1 MAPSPYHHW
10 VFLKCIDVL
19 KAQLMNI
26 NSHYKKSEFP
36 EKHENLQGVEIL
48 GPFRFISG
56 YNACLQ
62 NQDEV
67 YMGST

>member
-1 MAPSPYHHW
+1 MALSSYHHW

-36 EKHENLQGVEIL
+36 EKQNLQGVEIF
-48 GPFRFISG
+48 GPFLFISG
-56 YNACLQ
+56 YNVCLQ
-62 NQDEV
+62 NQDDA